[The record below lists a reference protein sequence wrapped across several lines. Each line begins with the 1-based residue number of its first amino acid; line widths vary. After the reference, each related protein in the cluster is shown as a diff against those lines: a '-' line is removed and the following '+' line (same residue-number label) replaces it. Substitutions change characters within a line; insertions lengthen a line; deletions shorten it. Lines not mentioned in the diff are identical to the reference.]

1 MIDLNE
7 MRNLDVQELTVR
19 VSRFGADLKTPEAY
33 QAIAK
38 RRTQPGGP
46 WGVGV
51 RGTPEAAALAA
62 LEEVAAQVRDEFRK
76 ARPDVAD
83 LYGKS
88 APAPSKYGF

>member
-19 VSRFGADLKTPEAY
+19 VSRYGADLKTPEAY

-38 RRTQPGGP
+38 PRDANRPA
-46 WGVGV
+46 GVGV

-62 LEEVAAQVRDEFRK
+62 LEEMEEGAA
-76 ARPDVAD
+76 P
-83 LYGKS
+83 S
-88 APAPSKYGF
+88 APSKYGF